1 MDFINKVILA
11 LKLIRSVKND
21 ILIKEGDLVEEALF
35 VKSGVLCLEF
45 SINFSRMILNDYE
58 EDFSNNGSINVLE
71 NNKSIRSSLI
81 QRYEI
86 RKIKRKQRKK
96 LAAALADEDEEI
108 IKGEMRNIKLKI
120 LEEMN
125 IFEAC

>member
-1 MDFINKVILA
+1 
-11 LKLIRSVKND
+11 
-21 ILIKEGDLVEEALF
+21 
-35 VKSGVLCLEF
+35 
-45 SINFSRMILNDYE
+45 MILNDCE

-71 NNKSIRSSLI
+71 NNKSIKSNLI

-96 LAAALADEDEEI
+96 LAAALAEEDEEI